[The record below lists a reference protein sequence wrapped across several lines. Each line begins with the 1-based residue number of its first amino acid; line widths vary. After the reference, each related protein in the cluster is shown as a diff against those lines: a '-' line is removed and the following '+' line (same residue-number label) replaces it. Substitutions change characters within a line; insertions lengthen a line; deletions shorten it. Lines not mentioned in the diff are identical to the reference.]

1 MSKFPKPREV
11 YDYRPLVHFTP
22 PANWANDPN
31 GMVYI
36 DGKYHLFY
44 QYYPLAPHWGPMHWG
59 HAVSGDLLHWKHLP
73 TALYPDQ
80 LGCIFSGSCVY
91 DQDNLSGLG
100 SEEKPPLLAVFTHH
114 SMDGTHTEHQSLAYS
129 TDYQHFEK
137 YYGNPLIPNPG
148 QRDFRDPKVFWNPVR
163 KCYSLVLAAG
173 DHVEFYASHDLINWE
188 KTGEFKAGD
197 HGLGG
202 VCECPDCF
210 PLPVEND
217 FCAGDAS
224 ADGNTSAVSSDTAF
238 SPGAATLSGD
248 GSADPSPR
256 EKWVLVISMI
266 LPREQ
271 IGQKNDV
278 YDRMSHIT
286 QYYVGEFDGDTF
298 HDTQKSQTPLL
309 LDFGTDNY
317 AAVTFQNLEEKVMIG
332 WADNWDYANFSPSDT
347 SGFRGKMTL
356 GRKMKLVH
364 TPQGLRIAFSF
375 EGLESLRACSF
386 PLCPGENRLRSRSFG
401 LRVKV
406 NGPGSILFKNQKGE
420 MLAIRV
426 TDSEI
431 IVDRTQAGQDD
442 FSEAYAL
449 AAYGR
454 THAPR
459 LHKCLSRETS
469 GEHAGLCPGTVQEK
483 ASVMEIILD
492 KCILE
497 VLADDGLVPV
507 TASVFPIRPYEKIC
521 VTGDLTAE
529 YYELK

>member
-1 MSKFPKPREV
+1 MSKFPKPAEV
-11 YDYRPLVHFTP
+11 YDYRPAVHFTP
-22 PANWANDPN
+22 PANWTNDPN
-31 GMVYI
+31 GMVYLN
-36 DGKYHLFY
+36 GKYHLFY

-73 TALYPDQ
+73 TALYPDE

-114 SMDGTHTEHQSLAYS
+114 SMDGKHTEHQSLAYS
-129 TDYQHFEK
+129 TDYEHFEK

-148 QRDFRDPKVFWNPVR
+148 QKDFRDPKVFWNPVR

-173 DHVEFYASHDLINWE
+173 DHVEFYASHDLKSWE
-188 KTGEFKAGD
+188 KTGEFKAGE

-210 PLPVEND
+210 PLPVED
-217 FCAGDAS
+217 IGGSAGESYA
-224 ADGNTSAVSSDTAF
+224 
-238 SPGAATLSGD
+238 AATADSNSA
-248 GSADPSPR
+248 GSIPK

-271 IGQKNDV
+271 IGKNNDV

-298 HDTQKSQTPLL
+298 HYTQKCEVPLL
-309 LDFGTDNY
+309 LDYGTDNY

-332 WADNWDYANFSPSDT
+332 WADNWDYANFAPSDT

-356 GRKMKLVH
+356 GRRMKLVS
-364 TPQGLRIAFSF
+364 TPQGLRITFSF
-375 EGLESLRACSF
+375 EGLDSLRACSF
-386 PLCPGENRLRSRSFG
+386 PLSPGENRLRSPSFG
-401 LRVKV
+401 LKVTV
-406 NGPGSILFKNQKGE
+406 NGPGSVLFKNQRGE
-420 MLAIRV
+420 MLAVRV

-449 AAYGR
+449 PAYGR
-454 THAPR
+454 THVPR
-459 LHKCLSRETS
+459 LLKSLSRKAS
-469 GEHAGLCPGTVQEK
+469 GETCETGSGDETAQK
-483 ASVMEIILD
+483 QSSVMEIVLD

-507 TASVFPIRPYEKIC
+507 TAGVYPVKPYEKIC
-521 VTGDLTAE
+521 VTGELTAE